1 MDASHHRKIDLQ
13 SSSDLAYLHENIK
26 QAAREKIDLA
36 IPPSAAPAGED
47 AYRSKVEQLVNEV
60 CCPFL
65 ASFTPLLTYVHPSHE
80 STHSILTAEFA
91 DKRPLSLSVCNSTF
105 FKPSP

>member
-13 SSSDLAYLHENIK
+13 SPSDLTYLHENIK

-60 CCPFL
+60 C
-65 ASFTPLLTYVHPSHE
+65 
-80 STHSILTAEFA
+80 
-91 DKRPLSLSVCNSTF
+91 STF
-105 FKPSP
+105 PPSVTA